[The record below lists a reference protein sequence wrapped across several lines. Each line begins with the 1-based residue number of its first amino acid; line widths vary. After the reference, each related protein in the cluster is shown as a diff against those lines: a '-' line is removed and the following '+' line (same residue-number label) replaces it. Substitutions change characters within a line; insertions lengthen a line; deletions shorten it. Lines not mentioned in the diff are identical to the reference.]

1 MKNKKNEFGILSLVF
16 GIIGI
21 FLFWIPILGLISP
34 ILSIIFYNKS
44 KKTGD
49 KNKMA
54 VFGLVLG
61 IIVFVFSFFVYV
73 FYTVSMLAFIIVLT
87 EEPKIEI
94 DKETYEELGFN
105 YSKDKNNV
113 YHFNEKVEGADPE
126 TFILPQ

>member
-1 MKNKKNEFGILSLVF
+1 MENKKNNFAIASLVF
-16 GIIGI
+16 GIVGI

-34 ILSIIFYNKS
+34 ILSITFYNKS
-44 KKTGD
+44 KKTDD

-61 IIVFVFSFFVYV
+61 IIALVFSFFVYV